1 MCIPVIS
8 KTSNG
13 GIEISLK
20 KNKDTIDVLVMRKY
34 MRLTEFMTAGT
45 LIFAFFEE
53 NLALYSFFFFTI
65 GLAVAF
71 PASMYLVLRNRG

>member
-1 MCIPVIS
+1 
-8 KTSNG
+8 
-13 GIEISLK
+13 
-20 KNKDTIDVLVMRKY
+20 